1 MSNTCAKL
9 FNTYTIEQHT
19 DSLVAYLPGGEL
31 FDAKNEESST
41 LRRLFAGLAV
51 QIKDVEDNI
60 NEVTFQHDINCT
72 TDLIREWESAVGI
85 PDDCFSGTGSLEL
98 RRRDVLIKLA
108 SLGVSTAKGFID
120 LAALFGFQ
128 ALIPSGGSYGIFP
141 LAFPIAF
148 FQYPQDAR
156 FTLYVILDSTNV
168 PEVFPFETTKFPIP
182 FFNNVS
188 NIIECLFRKLAP
200 ANVNVIFNYVKFS

>member
-1 MSNTCAKL
+1 MADLCAKL
-9 FNTYTIEQHT
+9 FQTYDLPEHT

-31 FDAKNEESST
+31 FDAKNIESSR

-51 QIKDVEDNI
+51 QIKAAEDTMNTA
-60 NEVTFQHDINCT
+60 TFEHDIYCT
-72 TDLIREWESAVGI
+72 AELITEWESAVGI
-85 PDDCFSGTGSLEL
+85 PDGCFSGTGSLEI

-108 SLGVSTAKGFID
+108 SLGISTAKGFID
-120 LAALFGFQ
+120 LAALFGYK
-128 ALIPSGGSYGIFP
+128 ALIPSGGTYGIFP
-141 LAFPIAF
+141 LGFPIAF

-168 PEVFPFETTKFPIP
+168 PEVFPFTTTKFPIP
-182 FFNNVS
+182 FFSGVS

-200 ANVNVIFNYVKFS
+200 ANVDVIFNYQPLP